1 MVVSCAADEVTTCVE
16 DDNVVTG
23 DDVIDVEN
31 VTDGVGESEADVVD
45 VTTGIDVGT

>member
-1 MVVSCAADEVTTCVE
+1 LVVSCAADEVTTCVK
-16 DDNVVTG
+16 DDDEATG

-45 VTTGIDVGT
+45 LTIGIDVGT